1 MTTTATEATAPQN
14 NISEV
19 RKMLLEQMAALRNSA
34 DPDTMRQE
42 IERGQCLSQI
52 AQVITNTAKV
62 EVDYIKATGQEKNP
76 FLETAASTS
85 HGDQQQAIATTVQRG
100 PGNGISSI
108 TRHTLRG

>member
-1 MTTTATEATAPQN
+1 MNNTATNAPQN

-19 RKMLLEQMAALRNSA
+19 RKMLLDQMAALRSA
-34 DPDTMRQE
+34 SNPELLRQE
-42 IERGQCLSQI
+42 IERGQVLGQI

-76 FLETAASTS
+76 FLETATSTS
-85 HGDQQQAIATTVQRG
+85 HGDQQQAIATTVQPG

>member
-19 RKMLLEQMAALRNSA
+19 RKMLLDQMAALRNSA
-34 DPDTMRQE
+34 TPDAMRQE
-42 IERGQCLSQI
+42 IERGQCPSQI

-76 FLETAASTS
+76 FLETATTAGA
-85 HGDQQQAIATTVQRG
+85 HQPAIATTVQAG